1 MPILAA
7 MENEHKFTIDV
18 RTGRRHELELII
30 TGTVN
35 GVRYS
40 THTFADADDGHCRG
54 VDERDIAWELSPFL
68 PELTTADYKA
78 IADELDEA
86 CQEHADDYRREM
98 SIRYTPA

>member
-1 MPILAA
+1 
-7 MENEHKFTIDV
+7 MEHEHKFTIDV
-18 RTGRRHELELII
+18 RTARRHELELII

-40 THTFADADDGHCRG
+40 THTFADADDGHCRS
-54 VDERDIAWELSPFL
+54 VDEREIAWELSPFL

-78 IADELDEA
+78 IADELDKE
-86 CQEHADDYRREM
+86 CQEYADDYCREM